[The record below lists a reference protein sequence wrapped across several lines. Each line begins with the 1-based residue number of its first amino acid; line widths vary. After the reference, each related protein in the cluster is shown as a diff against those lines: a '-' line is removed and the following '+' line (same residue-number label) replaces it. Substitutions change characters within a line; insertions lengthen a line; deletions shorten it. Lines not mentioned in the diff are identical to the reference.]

1 MNYHK
6 VNKMTS
12 NSPPNEPDVNLS
24 EEEKARIRA
33 EVRYAV
39 IAAKEARPPEKNKSV
54 IGKVLAFFSS
64 GIVLLIVGSFVTSW
78 LVPSIQKQ
86 AEIRKEQSELLNK
99 LLEGFILYSNTLQKE
114 LYELIPL
121 TQENEMS
128 REQFAAYTKKIN
140 DIRLKRIDA
149 YARLNAIAINIDDD
163 NASLSDYKTKIT
175 SEQQSDQPEFK
186 CNLDN
191 GKNNEEKVF
200 NLQTAIENYSRK
212 LETKSDCITRW
223 LYAFYCKNL
232 QNRCSSTETMKNPTE
247 DYDKMVKSFESV
259 ENADKSIVLSLIKTK
274 IKQYK

>member
-1 MNYHK
+1 
-6 VNKMTS
+6 MTS